1 MRYKA
6 GDKVR
11 VRKDLVVG
19 KNYGGYDF
27 VSSMEKFEGKIV
39 TIESVDDDHYHIEED
54 KFDWVD
60 EMLEPVIT
68 NWNKVEWISTKDRL
82 PEEGT
87 PVLIVRK
94 LCNLKLMYV
103 AYLDDDHW
111 YDNYSGDLLDN
122 FYNYPIICWAYL
134 PELPQ
139 EE

>member
-1 MRYKA
+1 M
-6 GDKVR
+6 
-11 VRKDLVVG
+11 
-19 KNYGGYDF
+19 
-27 VSSMEKFEGKIV
+27 
-39 TIESVDDDHYHIEED
+39 
-54 KFDWVD
+54 
-60 EMLEPVIT
+60 
-68 NWNKVEWISTKDRL
+68 NKVKWISTKDRL

-122 FYNYPIICWAYL
+122 FYNCPIIYWAEL

>member
-1 MRYKA
+1 M
-6 GDKVR
+6 
-11 VRKDLVVG
+11 
-19 KNYGGYDF
+19 
-27 VSSMEKFEGKIV
+27 
-39 TIESVDDDHYHIEED
+39 
-54 KFDWVD
+54 
-60 EMLEPVIT
+60 
-68 NWNKVEWISTKDRL
+68 NKVKWISTKDRL

-111 YDNYSGDLLDN
+111 YDNYSGDLLDD
-122 FYNYPIICWAYL
+122 FYNYPIIYWNYPIIYWAEL